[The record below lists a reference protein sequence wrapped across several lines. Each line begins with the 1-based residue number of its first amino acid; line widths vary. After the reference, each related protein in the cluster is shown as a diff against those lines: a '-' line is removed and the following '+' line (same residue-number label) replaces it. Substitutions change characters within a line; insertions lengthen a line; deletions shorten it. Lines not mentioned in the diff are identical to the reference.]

1 MSKTV
6 TGENNILEG
15 KKARKRRKKREREKK
30 GKIAVIAAL
39 PMAGKEKKKTTR
51 KH

>member
-1 MSKTV
+1 MS
-6 TGENNILEG
+6 E
-15 KKARKRRKKREREKK
+15 KRLSLFLREEWVGREREKK